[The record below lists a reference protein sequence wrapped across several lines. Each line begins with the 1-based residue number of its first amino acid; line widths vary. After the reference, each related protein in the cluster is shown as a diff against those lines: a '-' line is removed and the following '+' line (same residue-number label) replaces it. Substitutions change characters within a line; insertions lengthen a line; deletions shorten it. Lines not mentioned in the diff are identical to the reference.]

1 MDKIK
6 QVIIL
11 SQEQENTTL
20 LAVIRLRGTVNVHF
34 KVQET
39 LDLLNV
45 RRTNYMT
52 LIPNTSSNLGML
64 NKTRDFITWG
74 EINPKVLEHVLRK
87 RGELRGK
94 INLTD
99 KYVKENTDYPT
110 ITSLAKA
117 LHKGELSLKEIPNM
131 KRFFRLHPARKGFKA
146 IKKGFAEGGDVGYRG
161 EAINELIVRMA

>member
-1 MDKIK
+1 M
-6 QVIIL
+6 IIL
-11 SQEQENTTL
+11 SQEQEKTTL

-52 LIPNTSSNLGML
+52 LMSNTPSNLGML
-64 NKTRDFITWG
+64 NKARNFITWG

-87 RGELRGK
+87 RGELRGR
-94 INLTD
+94 ISITD

-131 KRFFRLHPARKGFKA
+131 KKFFRLHPARKGFRA

>member
-1 MDKIK
+1 M
-6 QVIIL
+6 
-11 SQEQENTTL
+11 SQEQEKTTL

-34 KVQET
+34 KIQET

-52 LIPNTSSNLGML
+52 LLPNTPSNLGML
-64 NKTRDFITWG
+64 NKARDHVTWG

-87 RGELRGK
+87 RGELRGR

-99 KYVKENTDYPT
+99 KYVKENTVYPT

-117 LHKGELSLKEIPNM
+117 LHKGDLSLKEIPDM
-131 KRFFRLHPARKGFKA
+131 KKFFRLHPARKGFKA
-146 IKKGFAEGGDVGYRG
+146 IFSSIILHRG
-161 EAINELIVRMA
+161 ESVSTVGIS

>member
-1 MDKIK
+1 M
-6 QVIIL
+6 IIL
-11 SQEQENTTL
+11 SQEQEETTL

-39 LDLLNV
+39 LNLLNV

-52 LIPNTSSNLGML
+52 LITNTQSNLGML
-64 NKTRDFITWG
+64 NKARDFITWG
-74 EINPKVLEHVLRK
+74 EINSKVLEHVLRK
-87 RGELRGK
+87 RGELRGR
-94 INLTD
+94 IGITD
-99 KYVKENTDYPT
+99 KYVKENTNYPT

-131 KRFFRLHPARKGFKA
+131 KKFFRLHPARKGFKA
-146 IKKGFAEGGDVGYRG
+146 LKKGFSEGGDVGYRG

>member
-1 MDKIK
+1 MIK
-6 QVIIL
+6 L
-11 SQEQENTTL
+11 SQEQEKTTL

-34 KVQET
+34 KIQET

-45 RRTNYMT
+45 RRTNYMA
-52 LIPNTSSNLGML
+52 LIPNTPSNLGML
-64 NKTRDFITWG
+64 NKARDLITWG

-99 KYVKENTDYPT
+99 KYVKEHTNYPT

-131 KRFFRLHPARKGFKA
+131 KKFFRLHPARKGFKA

-161 EAINELIVRMA
+161 EAINELVVRMA